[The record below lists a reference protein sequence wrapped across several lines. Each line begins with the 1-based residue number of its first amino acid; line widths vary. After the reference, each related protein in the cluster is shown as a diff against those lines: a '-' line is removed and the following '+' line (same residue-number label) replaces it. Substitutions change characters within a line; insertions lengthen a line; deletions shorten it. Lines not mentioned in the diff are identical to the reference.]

1 MTNRLQYEYLLK
13 LLLVLSISETDSSF
27 NKVSP
32 VVVIFYRLIL
42 NPIEFFR

>member
-13 LLLVLSISETDSSF
+13 LLLVLSISETDSLF

-32 VVVIFYRLIL
+32 VAVFSDRLNL
-42 NPIEFFR
+42 PPIEFFR